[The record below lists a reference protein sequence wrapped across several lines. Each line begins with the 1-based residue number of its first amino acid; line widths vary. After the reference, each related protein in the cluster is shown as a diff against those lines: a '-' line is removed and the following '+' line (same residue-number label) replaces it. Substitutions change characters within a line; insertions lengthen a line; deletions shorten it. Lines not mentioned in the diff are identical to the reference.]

1 MLTMAL
7 SEIPTGAVADAFGR
21 RTSMIIGTT
30 LLALTYFLYA
40 RAPTFPFLMCVNL
53 LWAISASFV
62 SGAEQAFLYDSLSV
76 LGRADDYPKIAGRV
90 SMFAQGC
97 MIAGGV
103 LGGIVGSID
112 LALPFVLTGVLG
124 LMRSAVVLSLREPPR
139 MGDRSTS
146 RRRRYKDTLRQAWR
160 AMRARTGLRYALAYA
175 STIPLGM
182 FAGVAVFLQPYAR
195 SVGVPVAAMG
205 LVLTGITGAGMLG
218 SAAAADVRQRLGERL
233 ILVAGPVVIMT
244 GFVMVATTRSPVGI
258 LFLGMVAFVSAA
270 LNPMLENI
278 ILRESPADTRA
289 TIMSAESFLF
299 SIILAGIM
307 PVLGLIGDRFGL
319 AVAFITLG
327 SAICTVLVP
336 LASLWTRRGPTM
348 TQLPVEG
355 RAEA

>member
-1 MLTMAL
+1 
-7 SEIPTGAVADAFGR
+7 
-21 RTSMIIGTT
+21 
-30 LLALTYFLYA
+30 
-40 RAPTFPFLMCVNL
+40 
-53 LWAISASFV
+53 
-62 SGAEQAFLYDSLSV
+62 
-76 LGRADDYPKIAGRV
+76 
-90 SMFAQGC
+90 
-97 MIAGGV
+97 
-103 LGGIVGSID
+103 
-112 LALPFVLTGVLG
+112 
-124 LMRSAVVLSLREPPR
+124 
-139 MGDRSTS
+139 
-146 RRRRYKDTLRQAWR
+146 
-160 AMRARTGLRYALAYA
+160 
-175 STIPLGM
+175 
-182 FAGVAVFLQPYAR
+182 
-195 SVGVPVAAMG
+195 MG